1 MIDSIVETSSTVG
14 VGRLLC
20 EWIRV
25 EAEGQVESSD
35 MLICCIEGRYSVLRS
50 TDTREERRESSDMK
64 ICCIEGRP
72 SALRSTGTREV
83 RRESSDMII
92 CCIKGCYSVLRSTGT
107 VACEHRA

>member
-1 MIDSIVETSSTVG
+1 MLRCKG
-14 VGRLLC
+14 VGSLLC

-50 TDTREERRESSDMK
+50 TGTREE
-64 ICCIEGRP
+64 
-72 SALRSTGTREV
+72 

-107 VACEHRA
+107 VA